1 MATPRKV
8 PGVDSRKTKPKQV
21 QTIETML
28 ARTTEEGECR
38 LWNGYIGNGVP
49 QVSHKGKVVAVRRLM
64 LDLQGRELKPG
75 EHAVPRC
82 KNPECVH
89 PDHILVRNASQHS
102 KAMLAVPRNE
112 PLRAARCAEHKRKNG
127 AKINMEIA
135 REIRASD
142 EAGHVLGA
150 RFGIDK
156 SMVARIRNGDS
167 WREFS
172 SPFAGLG
179 AR

>member
-1 MATPRKV
+1 M
-8 PGVDSRKTKPKQV
+8 
-21 QTIETML
+21 
-28 ARTTEEGECR
+28 ARTVEEGDCA
-38 LWNGYIGNGVP
+38 LWQGYIGNTVP
-49 QVSHKGKVVAVRRLM
+49 QVSHAGKVVPVRRLM
-64 LDLQGRELKPG
+64 LEMQGRELRPG
-75 EHAVPRC
+75 EYAVPRC

-89 PDHILVRNASQHS
+89 PDHILVRNPAQHS

-112 PLRAARCAEHKRKNG
+112 QLKAARLAEYKRKHA
-127 AKINMEIA
+127 AKITIEIA
-135 REIRASD
+135 REIRASA

-156 SMVARIRNGDS
+156 SQVARIRKGTS